1 MYGPFADATAMS
13 AAYAAQL
20 DGLTVTQAE
29 VALSTTGL
37 SAAQQ
42 EEILTLYRGAAALT
56 EYSVQQLAAKVGLN
70 ETKVATLLNCQSTDQ
85 LTYSNLMLLMS
96 TTELEAGEKA
106 RIASLMAQTGATAA
120 LDGATKGLNMTLG
133 ATLKLML
140 ASPMGKLSI
149 LLTVLPI
156 IIGLIK
162 KMAEAY
168 NDAHPS
174 LDAMKTD
181 LDGLK
186 QEEAALEQQ
195 SSELNDRIK
204 ELQAL
209 KDAGTISLTEEEE
222 LGRLERENELLK
234 QQIELQ
240 KQLIAGQE
248 DKVHDKAVEDAEK
261 FFSSSGSAAVNGKTA
276 VEVDIE
282 QYKKAK
288 AAYDKAFA
296 EGDSDAKRKFNERMQ
311 EEREALTNWHTQLL
325 EWRKDLNEDT
335 DSELISNIDDM
346 ADAIAELLGVQETGL
361 PDSLKE
367 AYDAYQKLKDSV
379 GEEGVKGSDEFKTL
393 EEEASKVG
401 LTIEQVTERMGENG
415 AAAAAEAEELE
426 KLKASATGAAEGLSK
441 LQEEQSLVASAS
453 KEQSESGY
461 LSVETYDKLIAASS
475 DYASCIEY
483 ENGSMQL
490 NTDKAKE
497 LTDAKYELQLQEIE
511 LAKAQ
516 DVAKWKENAA
526 DIADLESRYASLSDT
541 ELAHLASLQ
550 SENGVLEQNIQKYN
564 VMKSEIIELTG
575 AYREWL
581 DAQNGP
587 ESGDMYDS
595 LKTAQKAIEEGLESG
610 KTGTAKYKSALK
622 LLVPEDAKAD
632 AAAYMQNLQ
641 RYISDD
647 STGVSNFIH
656 DMVVAGLMIE
666 DGDNVQ
672 LVPNTAIQD
681 ICEKLHITPEMAKA
695 IFGEL
700 EEYDF
705 NFDWEDED
713 FEFNT
718 DTSALDEINAKIAEA
733 KQRIAEIQAST
744 IDPQV
749 KTEQLNAAKQDLQQ
763 LVQDKAS
770 LETPTEADVTT
781 NSETAK
787 TDLSEITGTLDEIA
801 EKVDTVAAK
810 KIGTLG
816 AEKTS
821 SSLQGIINRLNR
833 INNIKIKDKSFTVTQ
848 VNVGGG
854 KGGIPGFSSANGT
867 QSAPGGRTL
876 VGELGRELVVSGD
889 RYFTVGDLGAEF
901 VNLKAGDIVFNHEDT
916 EKLLKGLTGVR
927 GMALAQGTAMAGR
940 VSGGG
945 SLKNLST
952 YKTTSASVTSAS
964 TVQSRT
970 TANVNVN
977 VKTGAKDLSEALE
990 DQLKT
995 LKEELDDILDQFD
1008 FKIFIA
1014 EKQNASANEIIAI
1027 YKKMQETVHAQAE
1040 KYRKMG
1046 VDENNEYIRDLKKQ
1060 WWEYEE
1066 AIREARKDEFDDW
1079 LSDSKFAIEA
1089 MEHDHEGTDKMLES
1103 WRTILKSINDE
1114 IAYYT
1119 ARGYDMASDEIQD
1132 LLKEAWGA
1140 ENEIEEILSSALDA
1154 VNDSI
1159 DQIQDLYKTLKDAAN
1174 EYAETGYIS
1183 MDVYQE
1189 IVNLG
1194 VEYMSYLRDENGV
1207 LRINRERIEAV
1218 LTAKTQQ
1225 LAVESALNYVR
1236 KIGDALAKN
1245 ETIELQRLLNATEQT
1260 ADATWG
1266 LVYANLAFLDLTDKQ
1281 RAAARKNIDN
1291 MRAIANNVSAN
1302 ISKSLAAEDEN
1313 GSLGDTQD
1321 ALNDILDLTKDLI
1334 KHEHEQMMD
1343 ALDDQLDAYR
1353 KIVDEKKRSLDLSR
1367 SELSYNKDI
1376 QNRTQEIAK
1385 IQARLA
1391 ALSNDDSRE
1400 AAIERR
1406 KLQEELAEKQADL
1419 EEKQRDH
1426 AIDMQK
1432 ESLDKQ
1438 VEMQEEAVKA
1448 RKEELERE
1456 TSSEQKLYDLAIARI
1471 NSDWETLESQL
1482 LAYNTEYGRS
1492 LNTEIIDKWGLAK
1505 RAAEEYGDFVSA
1517 LNAKENTDDGSDIID
1532 SDIVGES
1539 EVFQDAERI
1548 NQIATQM
1555 QKNSLQWYGA
1565 SESERRNL
1573 ERDNESMAKE
1583 LEQYTNSGIYKKGG
1597 AWYRADGSLL
1607 YQLSEDDKYAAIVA
1621 AMKQNSM
1628 AWWTASDEER
1638 SFLHKRNQ
1646 ELAGYTDGK
1655 ITNKNGVWVG
1665 ADGKPVYTISGQ
1677 EKEAI
1682 ARQLVSMMKENSN
1695 AWNSASA
1702 SGRQQL
1708 ADENVRLAKSVAS
1721 LLNANVSRDANGVW
1735 MINGKRL
1742 YDVYHKGGVV
1752 GGRNRGDKEQFALLE
1767 RGEWVL
1773 AQKQKDALTQ
1783 MIEMSK
1789 FVKERSAELAALM
1802 PDISAYASGRRSA
1815 DGVSRI
1821 LQARK
1826 EGGTDQVIHVDAS
1839 LTVTGIVDEQVL
1851 QVIQRHPKAVAEQ
1864 VSKVII

>member
-20 DGLTVTQAE
+20 EGLTVTQAE

-56 EYSVQQLAAKVGLN
+56 EYSVQQLAAKTGLN
-70 ETKVATLLNCQSTDQ
+70 ETQLATLLSCETTDQ
-85 LTYSNLMLLMS
+85 LTYSNMMLLMS
-96 TTELEAGEKA
+96 TTELSAEEKA
-106 RIASLMAQTGATAA
+106 RVASLMAQTGATAA
-120 LDGATKGLNMTLG
+120 LDGATKSLNLSLG
-133 ATLKLML
+133 ATLKLMW

-156 IIGLIK
+156 IIALIK

-174 LDAMKTD
+174 LDTMKTD
-181 LDGLK
+181 LDNLK
-186 QEEAALEQQ
+186 QEESDLETQ

-222 LGRLERENELLK
+222 LERLERENELLQ

-240 KQLIAGQE
+240 KQLIAAQE
-248 DKVHDKAVEDAEK
+248 DKVHDKVVEDAEK
-261 FFSSSGSAAVNGKTA
+261 FFSSSGNSAVNGKTA

-288 AAYDKAFA
+288 EAYDKAFA

-311 EEREALTNWHTQLL
+311 EEREALTNWHSQLL

-335 DSELISNIDDM
+335 DSELINNIDEM
-346 ADAIAELLGVQETGL
+346 TDAIAELLGVQETGL

-379 GEEGVKGSDEFKTL
+379 GEEGAKGSDEFKTL
-393 EEEASKVG
+393 EEEAGNAG
-401 LTIEQVTERMGENG
+401 LTIEQVTERMGENS

-426 KLKASATGAAEGLSK
+426 KLKASATKATEALAGLQSQQSIVSGAA
-441 LQEEQSLVASAS
+441 
-453 KEQSESGY
+453 KEQTESGY

-490 NTDKAKE
+490 NVAKAKE

-550 SENGVLEQNIQKYN
+550 SENGALEQNIQKYN

-575 AYREWL
+575 AYKEWL

-595 LKTAQKAIEEGLESG
+595 LKTAQKAIEDGLESG

-632 AAAYMQNLQ
+632 AAAYMQNLK

-656 DMVVAGLMIE
+656 DMVAAGLMIQ

-672 LVPNTAIQD
+672 LVPDTAIQD

-705 NFDWEDED
+705 HFDWEDED

-718 DTSALDEINAKIAEA
+718 NTQSLDEINAKIAET
-733 KQRIAEIQAST
+733 KQKIEEIKAST
-744 IDPQV
+744 VDPQV
-749 KTEQLNAAKQDLQQ
+749 KLEQINEAKQEMQQ
-763 LVQDKAS
+763 LLQDKAA

-787 TDLSEITGTLDEIA
+787 TQLSEITGTLDEIA
-801 EKVDTVAAK
+801 KKIDEVAAK
-810 KIGTLG
+810 QIGDLG
-816 AEKTS
+816 ASSTITALQNVLNKLNGINSIKLRDKT
-821 SSLQGIINRLNR
+821 
-833 INNIKIKDKSFTVTQ
+833 FTVTQ
-848 VNVGGG
+848 ITKTDSAGAYGFPAAGGTRG
-854 KGGIPGFSSANGT
+854 
-867 QSAPGGRTL
+867 APGGLTL
-876 VGELGRELVVSGD
+876 VGELGPELVVSGNH
-889 RYFTVGDLGAEF
+889 YYTVGDLGAEF
-901 VNLKAGDIVFNHEDT
+901 VNLKAGDIVFNHKDT

-927 GMALAQGTAMAGR
+927 GQALAHGTAMAGR

-945 SLKNLST
+945 SLKNLPA
-952 YKTTSASVTSAS
+952 YKTISANVTSAS
-964 TVQSRT
+964 AVQSRT

-990 DQLKT
+990 EQLSK

-1027 YKKMQETVHAQAE
+1027 YKKMQEAVHAQAE

-1066 AIREARKDEFDDW
+1066 AIREARKEEFDDW

-1132 LLKEAWGA
+1132 LLKEAWDA

-1291 MRAIANNVSAN
+1291 LRAIANNVSAN

-1313 GSLGDTQD
+1313 NSLGDTKD

-1353 KIVDEKKRSLDLSR
+1353 KIVDEKKKSLDLSK
-1367 SELSYNKDI
+1367 SELSYNKDV
-1376 QNRTQEIAK
+1376 QNRTQEIAR
-1385 IQARLA
+1385 IQARIA
-1391 ALSNDDSRE
+1391 ALSLDDSRE

-1438 VEMQEEAVKA
+1438 VEMQEDAVKA
-1448 RKEELERE
+1448 RKDEIEKE

-1471 NSDWETLESQL
+1471 NSDWDTLESQL

-1492 LNTEIIDKWGLAK
+1492 LNTEIIEKWGLAK
-1505 RAAEEYGDFVSA
+1505 KAAEEYGDFVSA

-1695 AWNSASA
+1695 AWSSASA

-1815 DGVSRI
+1815 DGVNRI

-1826 EGGTDQVIHVDAS
+1826 EGSTDQVVHVDAS